1 MTKEQESKAYAALLK
16 KTLDDLYKHAAYA
29 NHCTAAEWVTL
40 YNLPYRV
47 ALDYLKTQ
55 HTGRVGI
62 NPMYPLPGYP
72 VSELLT
78 IHLDELDID
87 RCSEERED
95 GSRVVSL
102 ELFSTP
108 KPEALERIQA
118 NNADLHP
125 TWNLNTAAGLREWEK
140 YFAHY
145 LTGYDFSAFTM
156 FDMFG
161 RTDGNEAE
169 LTERK
174 AYYTEVQERYR
185 TASDYLTEAPEYKPE
200 YAEQYTTHTF
210 LLAWDNK
217 DKGGI

>member
-1 MTKEQESKAYAALLK
+1 MTDEQKHKACAAILQ
-16 KTLDDLYKHAAYA
+16 KTLDDLNKYMAYK
-29 NHCTAAEWVTL
+29 NHCAAAEWVTL

-47 ALDYLKTQ
+47 ALDYQKNL
-55 HTGRVGI
+55 HTGKVCI

-78 IHLDELDID
+78 IPVDEMDFD
-87 RCSEERED
+87 RFTTERED
-95 GSRVVSL
+95 GSRVVSM
-102 ELFSTP
+102 EAFCCP

-145 LTGYDFSAFTM
+145 LIGYDIDHFTM

-161 RTDGNEAE
+161 RQDGNKGD
-169 LTERK
+169 LNERK
-174 AYYTEVQERYR
+174 QYYRGVIDRYN
-185 TASDYLTEAPEYKPE
+185 TASDYLTEAPDYLPE
-200 YAEQYTTHTF
+200 YAEQYTTHEF
-210 LLAWDNK
+210 LLQWDNK